1 MSAHHLQLE
10 TVSHLSTAEGNG
22 STIGVDGWHRAA
34 ACPVTTTAGGRSSAS
49 GMHLRED
56 HL

>member
-1 MSAHHLQLE
+1 MSVHHLQVE
-10 TVSHLSTAEGNG
+10 TEPRRSAAQG
-22 STIGVDGWHRAA
+22 SGGATDVDVWHRDAA
-34 ACPVTTTAGGRSSAS
+34 RPVTTTAGGRSSAS